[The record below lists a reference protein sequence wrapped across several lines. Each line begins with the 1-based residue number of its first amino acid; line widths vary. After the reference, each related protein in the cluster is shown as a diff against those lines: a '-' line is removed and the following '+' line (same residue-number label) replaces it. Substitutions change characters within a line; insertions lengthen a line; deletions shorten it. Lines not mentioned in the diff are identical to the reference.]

1 MNGEHFVSHK
11 IIIHEFRFL
20 IENEWCNV
28 SDTRFKS
35 IMKVGTHL
43 LHIFDKTR
51 QSQDS
56 CVSLFVFEIFLGD
69 FFKHF
74 IPAGLTSQVQ
84 PATTEVLVEKERQR
98 ITCMRGKTSVHRLC
112 KRHI

>member
-28 SDTRFKS
+28 SDTRLKS

-43 LHIFDKTR
+43 LNIFDKTR

-56 CVSLFVFEIFLGD
+56 CVSLFVFEIFLGN

-84 PATTEVLVEKERQR
+84 PA
-98 ITCMRGKTSVHRLC
+98 
-112 KRHI
+112 

>member
-1 MNGEHFVSHK
+1 MNGEHFVSHE
-11 IIIHEFRFL
+11 IVIHEFRIL

-56 CVSLFVFEIFLGD
+56 CVSLFVFEIFLGN

-84 PATTEVLVEKERQR
+84 PATIEVLVEKKGRE
-98 ITCMRGKTSVHRLC
+98 LPA
-112 KRHI
+112 

>member
-1 MNGEHFVSHK
+1 
-11 IIIHEFRFL
+11 
-20 IENEWCNV
+20 
-28 SDTRFKS
+28 
-35 IMKVGTHL
+35 MKVGTHL

-56 CVSLFVFEIFLGD
+56 CVSLFVFEIFLGN